1 MRAGRPGLQS
11 GVVARL
17 RLPLGV
23 DGAMHALRGRWT
35 MGLLAADA
43 PAKKIDED

>member
-1 MRAGRPGLQS
+1 
-11 GVVARL
+11 
-17 RLPLGV
+17 
-23 DGAMHALRGRWT
+23 MHALRGRWT